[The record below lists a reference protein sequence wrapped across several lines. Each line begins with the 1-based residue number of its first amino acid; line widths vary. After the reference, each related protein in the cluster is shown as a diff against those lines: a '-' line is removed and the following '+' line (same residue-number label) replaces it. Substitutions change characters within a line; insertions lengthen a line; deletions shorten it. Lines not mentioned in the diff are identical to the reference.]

1 MNIHD
6 ELVLTVNKELEVAF
20 PVDSSEELV
29 NQLTL
34 FINDLINR
42 DFQKLVFI
50 LYRIDINENK
60 LKNILVKNEGE
71 NAAGIIAHLIIE
83 REIQKIK
90 SRKEFG
96 ATTEFNNEEKWE

>member
-50 LYRIDINENK
+50 LYRIDIN
-60 LKNILVKNEGE
+60 
-71 NAAGIIAHLIIE
+71 
-83 REIQKIK
+83 
-90 SRKEFG
+90 
-96 ATTEFNNEEKWE
+96 